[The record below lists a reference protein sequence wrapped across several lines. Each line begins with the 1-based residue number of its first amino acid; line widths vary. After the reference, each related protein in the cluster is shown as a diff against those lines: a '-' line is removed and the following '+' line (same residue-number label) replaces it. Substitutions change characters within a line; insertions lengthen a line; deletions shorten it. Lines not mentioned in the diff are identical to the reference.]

1 MLDTL
6 SDQSLWADHYVREEV
21 NPVAK
26 KDIGDCEGEH
36 GIENEFNWVDEL
48 GRDPDRLSELMMQF
62 VEFLIQ

>member
-36 GIENEFNWVDEL
+36 GVENEFNWVDEL
-48 GRDPDRLSELMMQF
+48 GRDPDWLSELMM
-62 VEFLIQ
+62 